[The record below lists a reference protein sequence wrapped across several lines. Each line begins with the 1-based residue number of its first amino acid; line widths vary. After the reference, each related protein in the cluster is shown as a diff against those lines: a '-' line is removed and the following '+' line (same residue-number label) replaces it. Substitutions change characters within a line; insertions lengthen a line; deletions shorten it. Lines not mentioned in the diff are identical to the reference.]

1 MVKKTLLAFLALVV
15 VIAAGGFAYLYL
27 RHPAQRQPLEIKV
40 SMSPDR
46 IARGK
51 YLFETIGD
59 CGDCHTPR
67 DFTRVAGPDIAGKRG
82 QGTILSNMMLG
93 LPGTVVAPN
102 LTPDPD
108 TGIGLWSD
116 GEKIRAIRDGV
127 DKSGRALFP
136 IMPYTSFRN
145 MSDNDVQALVAYL
158 DSLPA
163 IKNPLPVTHIN
174 FPVNLMIKSAP
185 QPAGSVP
192 AANPADKLK
201 YGKYLVDI
209 GGCADCHTPVS
220 HGQPI
225 MSKAF
230 SGGQVFETTAGK
242 VTSSNITPELDTG
255 IGKWSEPY
263 FLKKFND
270 YKDYALNGPPPAS
283 GPKAFTL
290 MPWLHFSLMTQDDL
304 SAIYTYLRT
313 VPAIKNYVDPHQ

>member
-1 MVKKTLLAFLALVV
+1 MVKKTLLALLALVV
-15 VIAAGGFAYLYL
+15 VIAAGGFAYLYW
-27 RHPAQRQPLEIKV
+27 RRPAQVVPLEMRV
-40 SMSPDR
+40 SMAPDR

-51 YLFETIGD
+51 YLFETIDD

-67 DFTRVAGPDIAGKRG
+67 DFTRVAGPEIAGKRG
-82 QGTILSNMMLG
+82 QGTVLSDFMIG

-127 DKSGRALFP
+127 DKNNRALFP
-136 IMPYTSFRN
+136 LMPYGSFRS
-145 MSDNDVQALVAYL
+145 MSDNDVQSLVAYL
-158 DSLPA
+158 DSLPP
-163 IKNPLPVTHIN
+163 IKNPLPQTQIK

-185 QPAGSVP
+185 KPAGSVP
-192 AANPADKLK
+192 DPDRNDKLK

-209 GGCADCHTPVS
+209 GGCADCHTPAS

-225 MSKAF
+225 AAKAF
-230 SGGQVFETTAGK
+230 SGGQVFETKAGK

-270 YKDYALNGPPPAS
+270 YKDYALNGPPPS
-283 GPKAFTL
+283 PGPKAFTL
-290 MPWLHFSLMTQDDL
+290 MPWLHFSLLQQEDL
-304 SAIYTYLRT
+304 SAIYAYLRT
-313 VPAIKNYVDPHQ
+313 VPAIKNYVEPHK